1 MRIQVFPPAL
11 PIGTVH
17 ARGKRVFSEMIQRLR
32 SLAGS
37 VDGSGLDELAWR
49 ARHRSVSICAAVFTL
64 FILSFSLAD
73 VHRPAEWLYTVGAV
87 IALSLAQ
94 VQSWSRRTREVLV
107 AVYFM
112 AAQLYV
118 AKYVGNFTLGPL
130 AMIVLAFYQDWV
142 PLAVGCLETV
152 VVAIIALLDPAAFNN
167 VVAFARESPG
177 SGMALR
183 CAAILLAAVLSLAIW
198 RSGTQLGRDQLTGM
212 LSRLGAERVLDREI
226 ARGRRPAVWVCDL
239 DNFSAVNRQLG
250 ARSGDILLRHV
261 AKRLRRVAGWL
272 QRGSLTARLGGD
284 TFMIAQFDASDVDA
298 VEAFAHRI
306 ETEVGASNDSAA
318 GQDVPVRLSVGAAI
332 AAPGEAAAHLVRAA
346 EHTMRAAKG
355 LGTVRVVVDRS
366 SDRIIDDS
374 RSLLSS
380 ELYGACARG
389 ELELYIQP
397 IVSLADGTPL
407 GGETLARWNHPR
419 RGLVMPLE
427 FMPEAEQDSALMAV
441 ISNMLGNVFHEIV
454 ADFATRYGPEW
465 LPYGLSYNLAAIRLR
480 DPTLT
485 ANLAADF
492 ERTGLKGTG
501 ARVNVEVTEGALM
514 DIEHGAPAA
523 LASFRDAGYSIALDD
538 FGTGHSSLAHLR
550 DFPLDTV
557 KLDMSF
563 VQSMGRSPIDRAV
576 VEAVADIASVSGLK
590 VIAEGVETAAQR
602 DMLLAI
608 KPDILA
614 QGWLYAKAMPVAE
627 FEAWVLD
634 RKRAA
639 VA

>member
-1 MRIQVFPPAL
+1 
-11 PIGTVH
+11 
-17 ARGKRVFSEMIQRLR
+17 MIERLR
-32 SLAGS
+32 NLGAS
-37 VDGSGLDELAWR
+37 VDGSLLDDLAWQ

-64 FILSFSLAD
+64 FILIFALTDLDRSGQ
-73 VHRPAEWLYTVGAV
+73 WYYTAGAV
-87 IALSLAQ
+87 AALALAQ
-94 VQSWSRRTREVLV
+94 VQSWPRRSREVLV

-118 AKYVGNFTLGPL
+118 AKYIGNFTLGPL

-142 PLAVGCLETV
+142 PLAVGCVETV
-152 VVAIIALLDPAAFNN
+152 VVAIIAWFDPAAFSDA
-167 VVAFARESPG
+167 VAFARESPG

-183 CAAILLAAVLSLAIW
+183 CAAILLAAALSLAIW
-198 RSGTQLGRDQLTGM
+198 RSGTQLSRDQLTGM

-239 DNFSAVNRQLG
+239 DKFGAVNRQLG
-250 ARSGDILLRHV
+250 AHSGDVLLRHV
-261 AKRLRRVAGWL
+261 AKRLRRAAGLL
-272 QRGSLTARLGGD
+272 QGGSLTARLGGD
-284 TFMIAQFDASDVDA
+284 TFMIAHFDAGDVDA
-298 VEAFAHRI
+298 VEAFANRI
-306 ETEVGASNDSAA
+306 ETDVGALNDGPA
-318 GQDVPVRLSVGAAI
+318 GPDVPVRLSVGAAV
-332 AAPGEAAAHLVRAA
+332 AAPGEAAAHLVQAA
-346 EHTMRAAKG
+346 EHSMRAAKG

-366 SDRIIDDS
+366 SERIVDDS

-380 ELYGACARG
+380 ELYEACARG
-389 ELELYIQP
+389 ELELHIQP
-397 IVSLADGTPL
+397 IVSLAEGAPV

-419 RGLVMPLE
+419 RGLVMPGE
-427 FMPEAEQDSALMAV
+427 FLPAAEQDSALMAV
-441 ISNMLGNVFHEIV
+441 ISNTLGDVFHEIV
-454 ADFATRYGPEW
+454 ADFASRHGPGW

-480 DPTLT
+480 DPRLTLT
-485 ANLAADF
+485 LAADF

-514 DIEHGAPAA
+514 DIEHGVAAA
-523 LASFRDAGYSIALDD
+523 LASFRDAGYCIALDD

-576 VEAVADIASVSGLK
+576 VEAIADIASVSGLK

-608 KPDILA
+608 KPDMFA
-614 QGWLYAKAMPVAE
+614 QGWLYSQALPVAE
-627 FEAWVLD
+627 FEAWVRD
-634 RKRAA
+634 RRGAA